1 MHSDQPPPSADVKP
15 LPGPWHDRYFKSI
28 FKTPEQICALLQLV
42 FHPLLLAL
50 FDLGT
55 LRLRP
60 NKISKPDSLTE
71 FVSDRLV
78 SVRLKDGDEVGIHL
92 LFEHKSAP
100 DRGLM
105 FQLGR
110 YMLDLLEHQAALV
123 VPVTLYH
130 GKADWQPRWF
140 ADLQYANQPARLM
153 ELIGNSLLNF
163 ENFLISLR
171 EESVQAVLKRLPLL
185 PALALE
191 IMAHVWDADAQQ
203 YAQWM
208 GRAARLEGSVRE
220 SFIAV
225 TKEYLWK
232 VRPSITM
239 LEVKHLMEQAKQPG
253 DEAMQ
258 ATIDFWEKHQPDS
271 ALEVLEI
278 GRQEGIE
285 EGIEKG
291 IEKGKQQMAIEMARR
306 LIENGS
312 SDTEVEKYT
321 DLSLVAI
328 RKLRN
333 GA

>member
-1 MHSDQPPPSADVKP
+1 MHSDQAPPSADVKP

-55 LRLRP
+55 LRLRA

-171 EESVQAVLKRLPLL
+171 EESVQAVAQ
-185 PALALE
+185 ALAT
-191 IMAHVWDADAQQ
+191 
-203 YAQWM
+203 
-208 GRAARLEGSVRE
+208 AAGTGTGDHGACVGCRCTAVCPVDGAGGTVGGFGAGVVHCGHQRISVEGS
-220 SFIAV
+220 A
-225 TKEYLWK
+225 
-232 VRPSITM
+232 
-239 LEVKHLMEQAKQPG
+239 
-253 DEAMQ
+253 
-258 ATIDFWEKHQPDS
+258 IDYNVGGETF
-271 ALEVLEI
+271 
-278 GRQEGIE
+278 
-285 EGIEKG
+285 
-291 IEKGKQQMAIEMARR
+291 
-306 LIENGS
+306 NG
-312 SDTEVEKYT
+312 T
-321 DLSLVAI
+321 
-328 RKLRN
+328 
-333 GA
+333 G